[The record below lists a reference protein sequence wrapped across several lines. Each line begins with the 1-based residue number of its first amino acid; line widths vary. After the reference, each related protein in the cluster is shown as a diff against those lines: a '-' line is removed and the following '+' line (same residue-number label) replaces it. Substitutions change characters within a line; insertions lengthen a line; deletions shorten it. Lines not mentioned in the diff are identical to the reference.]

1 MAGHGGRNCRIRNHF
16 MISRILFVVTAS
28 LLFSPLTQGREPEA
42 AQTIQELADGIV
54 DKPPA
59 TYFSLATELYREG
72 QKDEAAFWYYV
83 GLIRYRV
90 WMLATGNDSN
100 SSDEPHHFW
109 LLNNSLG
116 RSIYSHADRDSAAL
130 IKAIDRA
137 LTWDLEQPNGYTSK
151 EAFKAQYERARQELL
166 ALRHTIET
174 NPASLKLAPV
184 GGKGL
189 FSW

>member
-1 MAGHGGRNCRIRNHF
+1 MLRTLPIVAA
-16 MISRILFVVTAS
+16 MVLSWFVAS
-28 LLFSPLTQGREPEA
+28 AREPET
-42 AQTIQELADGIV
+42 AQTIQQLADGIV

-83 GLIRYRV
+83 GLIRYRA
-90 WMLATGNDSN
+90 WILATGKDGN
-100 SSDEPHHFW
+100 SSEEPYHFW
-109 LLNNSLG
+109 LLTHSVG
-116 RSIYSHADRDSAAL
+116 QSIYTHVDRDYTAL
-130 IKAIDRA
+130 IRAIDRA

-166 ALRHTIET
+166 ALRQQIKTA
-174 NPASLKLAPV
+174 PASFKPAATS
-184 GGKGL
+184 GNGL

>member
-1 MAGHGGRNCRIRNHF
+1 MAEPQFRPDAF
-16 MISRILFVVTAS
+16 MHRELVILATAAVVLCQVTLA
-28 LLFSPLTQGREPEA
+28 REPEA
-42 AQTIQELADGIV
+42 TQTIQELADGIV

-83 GLIRYRV
+83 GMIRYRV
-90 WMLATGNDSN
+90 WMLATGQDSN

-116 RSIYSHADRDSAAL
+116 QSIYSHVDRDSAAL

-137 LTWDLEQPNGYTSK
+137 LTWDLQQPNGYTSK
-151 EAFKAQYERARQELL
+151 DAFKAQYERARQELL
-166 ALRHTIET
+166 ALRQQIKTA
-174 NPASLKLAPV
+174 PASLKPARAS
-184 GGKGL
+184 GSGL